1 METIHKGR
9 KIVSA
14 VRHVGS
20 NWLLET
26 KIWPPA
32 PNEDDDP
39 QTIQTIG
46 ESGQSEDQA
55 HAKAIQTGQRLID
68 DNCI

>member
-1 METIHKGR
+1 METTYKGR

-20 NWLLET
+20 HWLLET
-26 KIWPPA
+26 KIYPTM

-46 ESGQSEDQA
+46 ESGQSEDEA
-55 HAKAIQTGQRLID
+55 HAKAIQIGQRLID

>member
-1 METIHKGR
+1 METTYKGR

-26 KIWPPA
+26 KIWPATPD
-32 PNEDDDP
+32 EDDDP

-46 ESGQSEDQA
+46 EAGQSEDQS

>member
-1 METIHKGR
+1 METLYKGR
-9 KIVSA
+9 KISSM

-26 KIWPPA
+26 KIWSAP

-46 ESGQSEDQA
+46 EAGQSEEQA
-55 HAKAIQTGQRLID
+55 HEKAIQTGQRLID